1 MAPYQ
6 GMNYPPPPPMY
17 PQYAQQSYQDYQRPC
32 SSNNSSL
39 MSMVL
44 YDGYAAYGGYPV
56 AGAAYPMAP
65 YSYPYPQQPPL
76 APGAVFLLLQLQNHV
91 LLHQKAVLVA
101 REETKH
107 RDYLSNGAL
116 LVSLSAA
123 APPPPGARLPAPPA
137 AESCAPPPKG
147 GVSGQRRDKGKRG
160 ALSEGAMGR
169 NVKKRGA
176 GADMSVYGQGGG
188 QGTSDPNELYTDLAT
203 IDTATT
209 TSSAATTTST
219 ATGTATAHYCE
230 ACQKGF
236 ALTTAW
242 EAHVATHEGCPHPG
256 CQFSATKKIVGA
268 HWKLVHGQFS
278 GNGLKEIEVE
288 VDGGDKMT
296 FKVLCGTSPEE
307 VREWR
312 EERKRLFPSAAT
324 VKAKEEERQKLIEA
338 GGVDEQAPKSSWA
351 SGPWTSRR
359 QDCRVRR

>member
-1 MAPYQ
+1 
-6 GMNYPPPPPMY
+6 
-17 PQYAQQSYQDYQRPC
+17 
-32 SSNNSSL
+32 
-39 MSMVL
+39 
-44 YDGYAAYGGYPV
+44 
-56 AGAAYPMAP
+56 
-65 YSYPYPQQPPL
+65 
-76 APGAVFLLLQLQNHV
+76 
-91 LLHQKAVLVA
+91 
-101 REETKH
+101 
-107 RDYLSNGAL
+107 
-116 LVSLSAA
+116 
-123 APPPPGARLPAPPA
+123 
-137 AESCAPPPKG
+137 
-147 GVSGQRRDKGKRG
+147 
-160 ALSEGAMGR
+160 MGR

-219 ATGTATAHYCE
+219 ATGTAAAHYCE

-338 GGVDEQAPKSSWA
+338 GGVDEQAPKSSRGKVA
-351 SGPWTSRR
+351 RGRAADKTAGSEGDAAVPSGGEGEEGQEVLEEKEDGTKPQRKHFCQYYTRGKCKNGK
-359 QDCRVRR
+359 DCRYVHDEEAKTEFELQKQARLSMSAIELEEEARSKKAKKGQLFLPKPLTGGDRGTLLKKLLRDEISKEENVILQCFRYLVKNNFLQDNDHHSV